1 MKYRIIVLLMVV
13 IVAILINRLYNISIK
28 SNFYY
33 ERLAK
38 ENIEK
43 HIDIKPTRGEILDEK
58 GNLLAKNIIG
68 FSLSI
73 KPHLKVDSQEF
84 NNTLKVIKD
93 NFNNIDTNLLKKVYK
108 KQNSPYN
115 HEYIQVIDFIQ
126 YTDMI
131 KVYPTLKMNSF
142 IKIEPTTKREYPY
155 GKYLA
160 HIVGYIGKAS
170 KKETK
175 KSILVK
181 KIGKIGKAGIEKYY
195 NKVLQGELG
204 HKLVKVN
211 AYNKVLEELKY
222 VPPKNNRNVILGI
235 DVELQK
241 YIYDILDDTA
251 AAIVVMRTDGQIL
264 AAVSN
269 PSYDPNLFVDG
280 ISSKDW
286 KALRENLEHPFT
298 NKFISAVYPPGSVI
312 KMGVALATAKEA
324 GNFALKP
331 EICHG
336 YIKIGKSK
344 HKFRCWSRWGHGK
357 VDLRKSIRESCDVFY
372 YNKALKIGIDK
383 LSEDLN
389 EIGLGVK
396 TGVDLPREFKGIVPN
411 KEWKKKRY
419 KQSWYMG
426 ETAIAAIGQGYTNLT
441 VMQIARYTA
450 FLATGKLPK
459 PHFASIIDGKKNTP
473 EAKEINFDSNIFS
486 IVRNGMYDV
495 CNSKRGTAY
504 RALHNLPIVVAGKTG
519 TAQVVSI
526 AQDVKK
532 RAKEEDM
539 EYFRRSHAWLTTYA
553 PFNNPKYIVTVLIEH
568 GGHGGSSSGPYA
580 ADIYRWMDD
589 HGYFEDKYD
598 NKENNDTNSSVKIE
612 SIENKKWDI
621 R

>member
-1 MKYRIIVLLMVV
+1 MII
-13 IVAILINRLYNISIK
+13 IVAILVNRLYNISIK

-33 ERLAK
+33 ERLAQ
-38 ENIEK
+38 ENVQK

-68 FSLSI
+68 FSLAI
-73 KPHLKVDSQEF
+73 KPHLKIDSQEF
-84 NNTLKVIKD
+84 NNTLSVIKE
-93 NFNNIDTNLLKKVYK
+93 NFKNIDIEILKKVYK

-131 KVYPTLKMNSF
+131 KVYPTLKLNSY
-142 IKIEPTTKREYPY
+142 IKVEPTTKREYPY

-195 NKVLQGELG
+195 NSVLQGELG
-204 HKLVKVN
+204 YKIVKVN
-211 AYNKVLEELKY
+211 AYNKVLDELKY
-222 VPPKNNRNVILGI
+222 VPPKNNRNIILGI
-235 DVELQK
+235 DTELQK
-241 YIYDILDDTA
+241 YIYDLLDDTA
-251 AAIVVMRTDGQIL
+251 AAVVVMRTDGQIL

-269 PSYDPNLFVDG
+269 PSYNPNLFVDG
-280 ISSKDW
+280 ISTKDW

-312 KMGVALATAKEA
+312 KMGVALATSKEA
-324 GNFALKP
+324 GNFVLQSEK
-331 EICHG
+331 CYG

-383 LSEDLN
+383 LSKDLN
-389 EIGLGVK
+389 EIGLGVRS
-396 TGVDLPREFKGIVPN
+396 GVDLPREFKGLVPN
-411 KEWKKKRY
+411 KEWKRKRY
-419 KQSWYMG
+419 KQPWYKG
-426 ETAIAAIGQGYTNLT
+426 ETVIAAIGQGYTNLT
-441 VMQIARYTA
+441 VLQVARYTA
-450 FLATGKLPK
+450 FLATSKLPK
-459 PHFASIIDGKKNTP
+459 PHFASKIDGKEYKP
-473 EAKEINFDSNIFS
+473 KSKYIKFDPNIFS
-486 IVRNGMYDV
+486 IIRNGMYDV
-495 CNSKRGTAY
+495 ANHKRGTAY
-504 RALHNLPIVVAGKTG
+504 RALHDLPITVAGKTG

-532 RAKEEDM
+532 RAGEDEM
-539 EYFRRSHAWLTTYA
+539 EYFKRSHAWLTTYA
-553 PFNNPKYIVTVLIEH
+553 PFNNPKYVVTVLIEH
-568 GGHGGSSSGPYA
+568 GGHGGSSSGPYVA
-580 ADIYRWMDD
+580 EIYRWMHD
-589 HGYFEDKYD
+589 HGYFED
-598 NKENNDTNSSVKIE
+598 EETNSTS
-612 SIENKKWDI
+612 STSAENSNDSALKFDV